1 MEGEAGV
8 SPDGRDSEDG
18 PPDDAED
25 GAGEATSFWNVATLA
40 SILSFSGQSGGSGTE
55 PLDNQRQCTRLPIS
69 SPSASPPREPPAPA
83 CASSRLNLIPSLD
96 LGIGKELH
104 YYKEQKMQLQVNAA
118 GALLHDWAAEKVG
131 IQRLIDE
138 GRVVLL

>member
-1 MEGEAGV
+1 MEGEDGV

-83 CASSRLNLIPSLD
+83 PEPSQEAQPRQK
-96 LGIGKELH
+96 IAKQRYVH
-104 YYKEQKMQLQVNAA
+104 Y
-118 GALLHDWAAEKVG
+118 D
-131 IQRLIDE
+131 
-138 GRVVLL
+138 GRRTPIRC